1 MIFSSHT
8 LTTYLHIF
16 HKDWNVDDCTLLVS
30 WYFEDMAG
38 LPNVTHTHWH
48 ILLVVVNR
56 VQPIIRMRVTRLCV
70 CVGRLISLDY
80 IFFHQCAQQRTVE
93 NFQFAF
99 ARKYRDITIC
109 MATFA
114 WITIFLLPKEFVSWK
129 IDLYLDWSRLI
140 ASRRLFTH
148 LKHRLGVL
156 LVYVHKRQAAF
167 VTDYYL
173 FVLEWKFLRAVRTF
187 RSFRVLNVSQGN
199 DAEVFFFLEFARY
212 SNLGSKLLF
221 FMFEELLCNS
231 VTWKIRGKS
240 SR

>member
-16 HKDWNVDDCTLLVS
+16 HKDWNVDCTLLVS

-148 LKHRLGVL
+148 LK
-156 LVYVHKRQAAF
+156 Q
-167 VTDYYL
+167 
-173 FVLEWKFLRAVRTF
+173 
-187 RSFRVLNVSQGN
+187 NVSVFFLCMYTNVRLLSWQIIIYSCWNGSFYALFERL
-199 DAEVFFFLEFARY
+199 DRLECLTSARGMTQFFFFLEFARY